1 MANGWL
7 IFLNQQFNMK
17 TKQLLEKLEDYDISP
32 KVKNVMHVIIR
43 DCFDDFNDRRF
54 GKFLEQ
60 FFWGIKEVY
69 KDDAVEITRFMTDG
83 APRKKG
89 SGQIKPLKKG
99 KKKEGCLGC
108 DSAEI
113 ANEAKDLEK
122 FTNEF
127 ELIEH
132 LEAVHKKDARD
143 VLYNICKACGL
154 KVHHKHSIETLA
166 KMWIK

>member
-1 MANGWL
+1 
-7 IFLNQQFNMK
+7 MK
-17 TKQLLEKLEDYDISP
+17 TKQLLEKLDNYDISP

-89 SGQIKPLKKG
+89 SGQIKPLKKAN
-99 KKKEGCLGC
+99 KEEGCLGC
-108 DSAEI
+108 DSKEI
-113 ANEAKDLEK
+113 ASEAKELEK

-143 VLYNICKACGL
+143 VLYNICKACGI